1 MTFGSQRGPRSP
13 AALRGSDLAIVVVG
27 CALMLLALAALF
39 AVGVASWLFGS
50 GWLWPGGVPAAVHEL
65 GGLISGRVGDGLDH
79 TVGRVGLYTLLV
91 IVELLAIVV
100 AVLMARM
107 ATQTIR
113 PADARSGLASRA
125 EASAALGRE
134 RLTKQR
140 AAEIRPDL
148 YSGRQSKP
156 EPT

>member
-1 MTFGSQRGPRSP
+1 MAFSSQRGPRSP

-39 AVGVASWLFGS
+39 AVGVASWLLGS
-50 GWLWPGGVPAAVHEL
+50 GWVWPGGVPAALREL
-65 GGLISGRVGDGLDH
+65 GGLISGRAGHGLDH
-79 TVGRVGLYTLLV
+79 TAGRVGLYTLLV
-91 IVELLAIVV
+91 IAELLAIGVG
-100 AVLMARM
+100 VLITRM
-107 ATQTIR
+107 ATQTFR
-113 PADARSGLASRA
+113 PTDARSGLASRA

-148 YSGRQSKP
+148 YLGRQSKP
-156 EPT
+156 EST